1 MISINVYDKGLRRTA
16 KIRRLSSYI
25 LPETDIIS
33 NICRMHKKK
42 LKVLY
47 KKRNYVIIIFDV
59 IIFTYYRKLYADGKI
74 NISEPYID
82 YQTDSVKISMS
93 KLSVD
98 EMDIDAT
105 DETMDLIKKI

>member
-1 MISINVYDKGLRRTA
+1 
-16 KIRRLSSYI
+16 
-25 LPETDIIS
+25 
-33 NICRMHKKK
+33 MHKKK

-47 KKRNYVIIIFDV
+47 KKRNYVIIIFGV

-82 YQTDSVKISMS
+82 DQTDSVRISKS

-105 DETMDLIKKI
+105 DETMD